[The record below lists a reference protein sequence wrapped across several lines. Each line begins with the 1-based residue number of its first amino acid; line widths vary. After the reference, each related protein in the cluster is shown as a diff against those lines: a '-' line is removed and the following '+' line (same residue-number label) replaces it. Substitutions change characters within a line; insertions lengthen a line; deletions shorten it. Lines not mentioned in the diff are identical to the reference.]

1 MVGTRLRMMD
11 NLVQIGKARP
21 QVEKQADA
29 DLVTLTAAVEGI
41 RCAGCVTTI
50 ETALGTLEG
59 VQEASVNFAD
69 STARVRYSPSV
80 IQPQR
85 LAEAVKTAGY
95 RLIVP
100 ADLEGGAKPKEVSGS
115 ESGSLAEIVERSHQ
129 AELAD
134 YRRRFWVSAI
144 LTVPVAVLGMG
155 HILPDLGVPHAVN
168 FWVSLVLATPVVWW
182 AGWPFHQGMWAAL
195 RHRRA
200 DMNTLISIGTLTA
213 YLFSLAMTLAP
224 EAMTPS
230 GYQASVYYETAAMIV
245 TLILAGRWMEALAKG
260 KE

>member
-95 RLIVP
+95 RLSVS
-100 ADLEGGAKPKEVSGS
+100 ADVGGAATLTEGSGREGGSLGEV
-115 ESGSLAEIVERSHQ
+115 V
-129 AELAD
+129 
-134 YRRRFWVSAI
+134 
-144 LTVPVAVLGMG
+144 
-155 HILPDLGVPHAVN
+155 
-168 FWVSLVLATPVVWW
+168 
-182 AGWPFHQGMWAAL
+182 
-195 RHRRA
+195 
-200 DMNTLISIGTLTA
+200 
-213 YLFSLAMTLAP
+213 
-224 EAMTPS
+224 
-230 GYQASVYYETAAMIV
+230 
-245 TLILAGRWMEALAKG
+245 
-260 KE
+260 